1 MKYLYFSAPW
11 CGPCKQLAPKM
22 ELVAEANITVEKIL
36 VDSDAETTEK
46 YGIRNIPT
54 VVLIDE
60 NGVELERFV
69 GVNPVE
75 FYLEKWENHVN

>member
-22 ELVAEANITVEKIL
+22 ELVAESVAVEKIL
-36 VDSDAETTEK
+36 VDSDTEITQK

>member
-36 VDSDAETTEK
+36 VDSDTETTQK

-60 NGVELERFV
+60 NGTELERFV
-69 GVNPVE
+69 GVNDVA
-75 FYLEKWENHVN
+75 FYLEKFENHAN

>member
-22 ELVAEANITVEKIL
+22 EEVAETVTVEKIL
-36 VDSDAETTEK
+36 VDENQEITQQF
-46 YGIRNIPT
+46 GVRNIPT

-60 NGVELERFV
+60 NDKEIERFL
-69 GVNPVE
+69 GVNSVE
-75 FYLEKWENHVN
+75 FYLEKYNEHVN

>member
-36 VDSDAETTEK
+36 VDSDAETTQK

-54 VVLIDE
+54 VVLVDE
-60 NGVELERFV
+60 NGTELERFV
-69 GVNPVE
+69 GVNDVG
-75 FYLEKWENHVN
+75 FYLEKFENHAN

>member
-36 VDSDAETTEK
+36 VDSDTETTQK

-54 VVLIDE
+54 VVLVDE
-60 NGVELERFV
+60 NGTELERFV
-69 GVNPVE
+69 GVNDVG
-75 FYLEKWENHVN
+75 FYLEKFENHAN

>member
-11 CGPCKQLAPKM
+11 CTPCKQLAPKM
-22 ELVAEANITVEKIL
+22 ELVAEKITVEKIL
-36 VDSDAETTEK
+36 VDTNVEIAQK
-46 YGIRNIPT
+46 YGIRSIPT

-60 NGVELERFV
+60 NGIELERFV

-75 FYLEKWENHVN
+75 FYLKKYTNHVN

>member
-22 ELVAEANITVEKIL
+22 ELVAEKITVEKIL
-36 VDSDAETTEK
+36 VDSDTETTEK

-54 VVLIDE
+54 VLLIDE
-60 NGVELERFV
+60 NGTELERFV

-75 FYLEKWENHVN
+75 FYLEKFTNHVN

>member
-1 MKYLYFSAPW
+1 
-11 CGPCKQLAPKM
+11 M

-36 VDSDAETTEK
+36 VDSDTETTQK

-60 NGVELERFV
+60 NGTELERFV
-69 GVNPVE
+69 GVNTVG
-75 FYLEKWENHVN
+75 FYLEKFENHAN

>member
-22 ELVAEANITVEKIL
+22 ELVAEQIAVEKIL
-36 VDSDAETTEK
+36 VDTDTEITEK

-60 NGVELERFV
+60 NGTELERFV

>member
-36 VDSDAETTEK
+36 VDENQEITQQ

-54 VVLIDE
+54 VLLIDE
-60 NGVELERFV
+60 NGTELERFV
-69 GVNPVE
+69 GVNEVG
-75 FYLEKWENHVN
+75 FYLEKFENHAN

>member
-36 VDSDAETTEK
+36 VDADAETTQK

-60 NGVELERFV
+60 NGTELERFV

-75 FYLEKWENHVN
+75 FYLEKFQSHVN

>member
-22 ELVAEANITVEKIL
+22 EIVAETVSVEKIL
-36 VDSDAETTEK
+36 VDEDAETTQK
-46 YGIRNIPT
+46 FGVRNIPT

-60 NGVELERFV
+60 NQNEIERFV
-69 GVNPVE
+69 GVNSVE
-75 FYLEKWENHVN
+75 FYLEKFNEHVN

>member
-22 ELVAEANITVEKIL
+22 ELVAETVSVEKIL
-36 VDSDAETTEK
+36 VDADAETTEK

-54 VVLIDE
+54 VLLIDE
-60 NGVELERFV
+60 NGTELERFV
-69 GVNPVE
+69 GVNTVE
-75 FYLEKWENHVN
+75 FYLEKFENHAN

>member
-22 ELVAEANITVEKIL
+22 ELVAETVTVEKIL
-36 VDSDAETTEK
+36 VDENQEITQQF
-46 YGIRNIPT
+46 GVRNIPT

-60 NGVELERFV
+60 NEKEIERFV
-69 GVNPVE
+69 GVNSVE
-75 FYLEKWENHVN
+75 FYLEKFENHAN

>member
-22 ELVAEANITVEKIL
+22 ELVAESVAVEKIL
-36 VDSDAETTEK
+36 VDSDAETTQK
-46 YGIRNIPT
+46 YGIRTIPT

>member
-22 ELVAEANITVEKIL
+22 ELVAEANIPVEKIL
-36 VDSDAETTEK
+36 VDADAETTEK

-60 NGVELERFV
+60 NGTELERFV

-75 FYLEKWENHVN
+75 FYLEKFENHAN

>member
-22 ELVAEANITVEKIL
+22 ELVAEQVTVEKIL
-36 VDSDAETTEK
+36 VDSDVERTQE
-46 YGIRNIPT
+46 YGIRNIPA
-54 VVLIDE
+54 VLLVDD
-60 NGVELERFV
+60 NGKEIERFL

-75 FYLEKWENHVN
+75 FYLQKFNSYVK

>member
-22 ELVAEANITVEKIL
+22 ELVAESVTVEKIL

-54 VVLIDE
+54 VLLIDE
-60 NGVELERFV
+60 NGTELERFV
-69 GVNPVE
+69 GINPVE
-75 FYLEKWENHVN
+75 FYLEKFKNHVN

>member
-22 ELVAEANITVEKIL
+22 ELVAEANIPVEKIL
-36 VDSDAETTEK
+36 VDADAETTQK

-54 VVLIDE
+54 VLLIDE
-60 NGVELERFV
+60 NGTELERFV

-75 FYLEKWENHVN
+75 FYLEKFESHVN

>member
-11 CGPCKQLAPKM
+11 CLPCKQLAPKM
-22 ELVAEANITVEKIL
+22 ELVAESVTVEKIL
-36 VDSDAETTEK
+36 VDSDSETAQK

-60 NGVELERFV
+60 NGTELERLV

-75 FYLEKWENHVN
+75 LYLEKFENHVN

>member
-75 FYLEKWENHVN
+75 FYLEKWENHAN

>member
-22 ELVAEANITVEKIL
+22 ELVAEADITVEKIL
-36 VDSDAETTEK
+36 VDSDTETTQK

-54 VVLIDE
+54 VLLVSE
-60 NGVELERFV
+60 NGTEIERFV
-69 GVNPVE
+69 GVNEVG
-75 FYLEKWENHVN
+75 FYLEKFEEHAN

>member
-36 VDSDAETTEK
+36 VDSDAETTQK

-69 GVNPVE
+69 GVNPVG

>member
-22 ELVAEANITVEKIL
+22 ELVAEANIPVEKIL
-36 VDSDAETTEK
+36 VDADAETTQK

-60 NGVELERFV
+60 NGTELERFV

-75 FYLEKWENHVN
+75 FYLEKFENHAN

>member
-22 ELVAEANITVEKIL
+22 ELVAEAVAVEKIL
-36 VDSDAETTEK
+36 VDSDTETTQK

-60 NGVELERFV
+60 NGTELERFV
-69 GVNPVE
+69 GVNTAE
-75 FYLEKWENHVN
+75 FYLEKFNNHAN

>member
-11 CGPCKQLAPKM
+11 CGPCKQLGPKM

-36 VDSDAETTEK
+36 VDADIETTQK

-69 GVNPVE
+69 GVKPVE
-75 FYLEKWENHVN
+75 FYLEKFENHAN

>member
-36 VDSDAETTEK
+36 VDSDTETTEK

-75 FYLEKWENHVN
+75 FYLEKWENHAN

>member
-36 VDSDAETTEK
+36 VDSDVETTQK

-54 VVLIDE
+54 VLLVDE
-60 NGVELERFV
+60 NGTELERFV

-75 FYLEKWENHVN
+75 FYLEKFENYAN